1 MERGMIAKH
10 SMPKRLPRAG
20 LISGIVGAAISFS
33 IRAHRPAPVN
43 HFYKDNEAG
52 LERTFTMDSKG
63 IFEKNRPQKRTPD
76 YDRYAKKSLA
86 FGIIVVCLI
95 ILYWP
100 IGYLTES
107 SVRLNNDIIGNLA
120 FFMTFLFIP
129 IATAVLVILGVIF
142 GLKGLKLKKTGVSIA
157 GLAISGTVLLLL
169 LIVVI
174 YLAAGGEFM

>member
-1 MERGMIAKH
+1 LWV
-10 SMPKRLPRAG
+10 S
-20 LISGIVGAAISFS
+20 
-33 IRAHRPAPVN
+33 
-43 HFYKDNEAG
+43 EAG
-52 LERTFTMDSKG
+52 PDRRFTTDSKG
-63 IFEKNRPQKRTPD
+63 IFERNRPQKRTPD
-76 YDRYAKKSLA
+76 YDRYAKKSLV

-107 SVRLNNDIIGNLA
+107 SVRLNNDIIGNIMFIFA
-120 FFMTFLFIP
+120 FLLIP
-129 IATAVLVILGVIF
+129 LATAVLVILGVIF
-142 GLKGLKLKKTGVSIA
+142 GIKGLKSKKVGTSVA